1 MIEFSGGRYDGA
13 LVTCTRREARDAVL
27 AIVGEPEDDGKP
39 LLGTEPCAGVT
50 CAGADK
56 VAFLY
61 LGRELVNDPDSYDG
75 EGVYH
80 RCADGLWR
88 PAKMK
93 AALEL

>member
-1 MIEFSGGRYDGA
+1 
-13 LVTCTRREARDAVL
+13 
-27 AIVGEPEDDGKP
+27 
-39 LLGTEPCAGVT
+39 VT